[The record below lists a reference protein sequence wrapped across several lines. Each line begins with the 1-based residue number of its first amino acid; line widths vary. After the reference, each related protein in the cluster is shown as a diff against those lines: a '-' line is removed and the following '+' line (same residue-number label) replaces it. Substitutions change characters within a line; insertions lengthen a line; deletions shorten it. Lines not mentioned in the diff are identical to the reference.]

1 MTTIRPVRPGDA
13 EELLALQLALDDESE
28 FMLLSPGERDH
39 TPRRLDALE
48 PSYVV
53 VAEGTD
59 GLDGYAE
66 VSVLPFAR
74 AARTG
79 YVVMGVRAASA
90 GQGIGK
96 ALLRS
101 AIDEAVARGLRR
113 LELTVMTHNRRALS
127 LYLGCGFEVEGLRR
141 EALSTGSEY
150 YLGLLLGGS
159 VAERHPGG

>member
-1 MTTIRPVRPGDA
+1 MTTIRPARPGDA
-13 EELLALQLALDDESE
+13 EALLALQLALDDESE
-28 FMLLSPGERDH
+28 SMLLSPGERDR
-39 TPRRLDALE
+39 TPRPLDALD

-53 VAEGTD
+53 VAEATD
-59 GLDGYAE
+59 GLAGYVE

-90 GQGIGK
+90 GRGLGK
-96 ALLRS
+96 ALLS
-101 AIDEAVARGLRR
+101 AAVETAVARGLRR
-113 LELTVMTHNRRALS
+113 LELTVLTHNRRAIG

-150 YLGLLLGGS
+150 YLGLLLPEG
-159 VAERHPGG
+159 HPGG